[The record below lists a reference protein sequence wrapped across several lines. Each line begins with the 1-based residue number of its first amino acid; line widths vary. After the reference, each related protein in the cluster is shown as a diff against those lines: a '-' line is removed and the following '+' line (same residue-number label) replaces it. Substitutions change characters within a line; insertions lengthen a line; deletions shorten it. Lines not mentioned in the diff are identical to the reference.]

1 MYCARD
7 CSGIPRVKD
16 AQGRYACRAC
26 MEAQAGGK
34 AGAAPAVSAA
44 GGSGEENPLGDLAA
58 LAAAER
64 RAVGAVSAM
73 TGVCPACR
81 APMDESAA
89 LCINCGADRHTGR
102 ARKVK
107 VSKAPSL
114 NAGEAAAA
122 ADEALI
128 KTNPLAWAGGALAGA
143 GLGVAGWVGLT
154 HAGVW
159 VPLLVVVVGLG
170 AGIGTH
176 LVARDRSTAFSG
188 GIAALMAAIAM
199 IVGWSLNVSAVAE
212 RAINE
217 VITDVHKD
225 MDQRWAMMMH
235 ADAVYEEWEKAGK
248 KMTWPG
254 GSSIETAAEEADYPA
269 GVWKEATTRWNARGP
284 EGQTAWLTSEKD
296 RVAQEIRSQKGDVEE
311 VAQRVM
317 VAREARDGES
327 YRRSARRSPLVALV
341 IWGSIGL
348 LASFAIGSGAGLNG
362 LFD

>member
-1 MYCARD
+1 MSSTRAAGQGVVKVCMHCGRD
-7 CSGIPRVKD
+7 CSGVPRVKD

-26 MEAQAGGK
+26 MEAQAGGQ
-34 AGAAPAVSAA
+34 AGAASAA

-73 TGVCPACR
+73 TGVCGTCH
-81 APMDESAA
+81 APMDDSAA
-89 LCINCGADRHTGR
+89 VCINCGADRRTGK

-122 ADEALI
+122 ADEARI

-159 VPLLVVVVGLG
+159 VPLLVVLAGLG
-170 AGIGTH
+170 AGIGAH

-188 GIAALMAAIAM
+188 GVAALMAAIAM
-199 IVGWSLNVSAVAE
+199 IVGWSLNVSAVTE
-212 RAINE
+212 RAITQ
-217 VITDVHKD
+217 VIADVHED
-225 MDQRWAMMMH
+225 MDHQWVMMMH
-235 ADAVYEEWEKAGK
+235 ADAVYEEWENAGK
-248 KMTWPG
+248 KMTWPQ
-254 GSSIETAAEEADYPA
+254 GSSIDTAFVEADYPA
-269 GVWKEATTRWNARGP
+269 GVWKEATKRWTDRGP
-284 EGQTAWLTSEKD
+284 GGQTAWLTAEKD
-296 RVAQEIRSQKGDVEE
+296 RVAQEIRSQKGDLEE

-317 VAREARDGES
+317 VVREARDGES
-327 YRRSARRSPLVALV
+327 PRRSAR
-341 IWGSIGL
+341 
-348 LASFAIGSGAGLNG
+348 
-362 LFD
+362 